1 MKTNKKKEEFELAE
15 VMFEMGMD
23 YEVIEKISG
32 ITAQELL
39 LKKINMIDFIDEKSH
54 NLMATSDKQEKNK

>member
-1 MKTNKKKEEFELAE
+1 
-15 VMFEMGMD
+15 MFEMGMD